1 MGVLRRGGSGRD
13 SGPTRRSGEGSRR
26 CFLARDAGMVTAEF
40 AVVTMAIVVVAA
52 IVLSAV
58 AVTTAEV
65 RVQEA
70 ARAGARAA
78 SRGDPNAAVVAAAL
92 RSAPGS
98 RVSISRSG
106 SAAAVT
112 VAGRVQLLPGLN
124 LPGNA
129 VRATSVAD
137 LEHT

>member
-1 MGVLRRGGSGRD
+1 
-13 SGPTRRSGEGSRR
+13 
-26 CFLARDAGMVTAEF
+26 MVTAEF
-40 AVVTMAIVVVAA
+40 AVVTMAVVVVAA
-52 IVLSAV
+52 IMLAAV

-78 SRGDPNAAVVAAAL
+78 ARGDQDATVVSAAL

-106 SAAAVT
+106 ATATVT
-112 VAGRVQLLPGLN
+112 VSGRVQLLPGLS
-124 LPGNA
+124 LPDNT
-129 VRATSVAD
+129 VRARSVAD
-137 LEHT
+137 LEPR